1 MTDPV
6 LVSLIGFAQAVT
18 VAFVGILAVRLGRVR
33 RDTTATREH
42 VVNDHST
49 NFRDENDTRHRE
61 TLSLFREV
69 RRDIGGLR
77 GDMRGLR
84 DDHRALSTRVDH
96 IKQKGK

>member
-6 LVSLIGFAQAVT
+6 IVALIGGAQAVI
-18 VAFVGILAVRLGRVR
+18 VAFVGVLAVRIGRVR
-33 RDTTATREH
+33 RDTTATRAQ

-49 NFRDENDTRHRE
+49 NFRDESDNRHRE
-61 TLSLFREV
+61 TLALFREV

-84 DDHRALSTRVDH
+84 ADHRALSARVDRL
-96 IKQKGK
+96 Q